1 MNTPKKKKNRIY
13 TMLSGITFLVFL
25 GCAAYLIFY
34 LGIQPYYLKQQS
46 KKINVLQISAGAM
59 TKKKP

>member
-25 GCAAYLIFY
+25 GCAFKD
-34 LGIQPYYLKQQS
+34 KQRYKGLAQNS
-46 KKINVLQISAGAM
+46 GNQY
-59 TKKKP
+59 